1 MRGDLAAAVR
11 AILMDHEARSPAV
24 AATAT
29 FGKLKEPLLMTTALL
44 RAAGGTSNSGR
55 INIPNPEGSLSQA
68 VLRSP
73 TVFNFYEPNF
83 VLPGAVAEAG
93 LYAPEFQILNDTT
106 AITQPNF
113 YYNYIYTTRSTTD
126 MAQQAVGLNLAPF
139 YPLARTPAQL
149 AERLSLL
156 FTANAMPKASLD
168 RITAAINALPAG
180 NGTATAADIERV
192 RSAIYLVLTSP
203 FGATQK

>member
-1 MRGDLAAAVR
+1 
-11 AILMDHEARSPAV
+11 
-24 AATAT
+24 
-29 FGKLKEPLLMTTALL
+29 
-44 RAAGGTSNSGR
+44 
-55 INIPNPEGSLSQA
+55 
-68 VLRSP
+68 
-73 TVFNFYEPNF
+73 
-83 VLPGAVAEAG
+83 
-93 LYAPEFQILNDTT
+93 
-106 AITQPNF
+106 
-113 YYNYIYTTRSTTD
+113 

>member
-1 MRGDLAAAVR
+1 
-11 AILMDHEARSPAV
+11 
-24 AATAT
+24 
-29 FGKLKEPLLMTTALL
+29 MTTALL

-55 INIPNPEGSLSQA
+55 LNIPNPEGALSQA
-68 VLRSP
+68 ALRSP

-126 MAQQAVGLNLAPF
+126 MAQQAVGLNLTPF

-149 AERLSLL
+149 AERMSLL
-156 FTANAMPKASLD
+156 LTAGAMPKASLD

-203 FGATQK
+203 AGATQK